1 MDAFSHSEMMKE
13 IRKTRTKT
21 NYGKASKSLGNL
33 LTPSQ
38 SYRVIAIPFFF
49 LLPFGCCCC
58 FINFSAWQIKIPFR
72 GQNPEASHMG
82 FRARNYFFFHAK
94 WKSKLITSSTWAFA
108 PLLCFWYDALN
119 ETKSSCTIVHMMK
132 EEKRKFRCSRLST
145 HLFLS
150 CSTHFELVK

>member
-1 MDAFSHSEMMKE
+1 MLFRTPKWWKKSEKQEPKRIMERHRNHSV
-13 IRKTRTKT
+13 ICWHRV
-21 NYGKASKSLGNL
+21 
-33 LTPSQ
+33 
-38 SYRVIAIPFFF
+38 RVIAWLRFRFFFF
-49 LLPFGCCCC
+49 LPFGCCC

-108 PLLCFWYDALN
+108 PFLCFWYDALN
-119 ETKSSCTIVHMMK
+119 ETKSSCTIVHLMK